1 MKMNTKDI
9 LTLVLG
15 ALGFVLG
22 CWNAWVNFKKER
34 REKEKAEQDN
44 RNKEYE
50 HDISILKNT
59 LHGYEDFVRTFV
71 AMLQEGKEKNTH
83 PNELYKESRTIH
95 LATIDYQDWKFD
107 DMKNSLKNRNNK
119 EIENIL
125 DEIEKIRKSL
135 FKERSEFK
143 KQSQIQDEYIKTF
156 QNIQSKINSLTNQYI
171 AKY

>member
-1 MKMNTKDI
+1 M
-9 LTLVLG
+9 
-15 ALGFVLG
+15 
-22 CWNAWVNFKKER
+22 
-34 REKEKAEQDN
+34 
-44 RNKEYE
+44 
-50 HDISILKNT
+50 
-59 LHGYEDFVRTFV
+59 
-71 AMLQEGKEKNTH
+71 
-83 PNELYKESRTIH
+83 
-95 LATIDYQDWKFD
+95 ATIDYQDWKFD

-135 FKERSEFK
+135 LEERSEFK

>member
-1 MKMNTKDI
+1 MNTKDI

-15 ALGFVLG
+15 ALGFGLG

-50 HDISILKNT
+50 HDISILKTT
-59 LHGYEDFVRTFV
+59 LRGYENFVRTFV

-95 LATIDYQDWKFD
+95 LATIDYQNWKFD
-107 DMKNSLKNRNNK
+107 YMKNSLKNRNNK
-119 EIENIL
+119 EIENFL
-125 DEIEKIRKSL
+125 DEIEKIRESL

-156 QNIQSKINSLTNQYI
+156 QNIQSKINSLTNRYI
-171 AKY
+171 AQY